1 MISIQYGGMPSFD
14 DFESHLKSY
23 VDEENELVAGNP
35 PEVFW
40 MEIPVDDSSDY
51 TAFVTLYDSL
61 NSDIQNQIDTDQ
73 SEIDSDCVAV
83 VFTTYESLYEFLS
96 LASQQW
102 DYSDAMELASAI
114 MDTIG
119 YKWID

>member
-1 MISIQYGGMPSFD
+1 MINIQYGGMPSID
-14 DFESHLKSY
+14 DFIAQLSSY

-40 MEIPVDDSSDY
+40 MEIPIDSNDY
-51 TAFVTLYDSL
+51 TAFVSLYDSL
-61 NSDIQNQIDTDQ
+61 SSDIQNQIDTNQ

-96 LASQQW
+96 IASQQW

-114 MDTIG
+114 MDTLG
-119 YKWID
+119 YKWTE